1 VSVGVRNLVVQ
12 LTAVVAAAGRA
23 MTDGVSKLQK
33 FKLAVTA
40 VMDLLCTTV
49 VLAIM
54 TLLGNNAAG
63 KQHTV

>member
-1 VSVGVRNLVVQ
+1 
-12 LTAVVAAAGRA
+12 